1 MLKIENIT
9 KSFKISKDRSMLAL
23 NNISYNFPSSGL
35 FYIIGKSGSG
45 KSTLLNVISGL
56 IEPTSGKIEFEGK
69 DITKLSTKE
78 REQFLKNDISIIF
91 QKYNLIEDM
100 SVKENL
106 DVALSIKQIDD
117 KEKCDNLLE
126 KYGLKNKKDQIVS
139 TLSGGEKQ
147 RLALIR
153 ALLGS
158 PKVLLCDEPTGALD
172 KDNSDE
178 LIDDLISL
186 SKEMLVIV
194 VTHNM
199 RYIKKY
205 KTGFIKLDNGNLV
218 GKRVPRKENKEVER
232 KPIKKK
238 KNDKFIFEMARKN
251 MNKNKKRNLIST
263 ISAAFSFVLL
273 LLSTF
278 FNLSISSS
286 KATLIDTYVNK
297 SSFKVSEVSYEE
309 IEDSPLSLIKN
320 KRPQY
325 NDVYNLIDGKSFLIN
340 YSYDYFFSGDVQFI
354 NSSLSFKDFKCKPI
368 FDKELKEDEVIINNV
383 FYDKFFDE
391 QKISPLDITVS
402 LKLKKDLT
410 YFSEFSNKTIVDTFD
425 KEINVNITKVQEEFS
440 YMNEPTLY
448 YSSSYIERILK
459 ETDAINSSED
469 RGEFTSFYNLLEECK
484 ETDELSDFSYYIFAL
499 DENSKNYAYGLIEKL
514 GEEDKIHLENFGYT
528 MTSSFIT
535 LSKSIF
541 TVLNILIFVALVVS
555 LFICGFLAYSS
566 SILHRKESAIL
577 SSLGASKNS
586 IFQIYVFEQTA
597 YSSLGIFLGILFSLL
612 SISIINLTLSKF
624 FITSSFIKADPLTIL
639 LFSLMML
646 LFDLIVAYIPL
657 RIIKTRKIY
666 EELKEEWY

>member
-45 KSTLLNVISGL
+45 KSTLLNIISGL

-153 ALLGS
+153 GLLGS

-340 YSYDYFFSGDVQFI
+340 YSYDYFFSGDVQLI